1 MESIKTKQNAIIL
14 YIGNKY
20 EDLVSD
26 ELDNHSA
33 LDFVQLTA
41 PSNLTEFLLNTIP
54 DVILLEYDESFND
67 FISYISFV
75 KRSTEAPVIVLLPR
89 LKCSF
94 MVQIIKNGA
103 DNLICEPFTEEVLM
117 EGVFEALKMRL
128 LWREVHDLKNVQRTS
143 MGRIIGSAPSMQIL
157 YNIIENV
164 YKTDATV
171 FIEGQSGTGKEL
183 VAQAIHDNG
192 ARNQKEFVALNCGAI
207 PPNLLESELFGHE
220 RGAFTGA
227 IKSRKGKFE
236 QATGGTLF
244 LDEIC
249 ELPIDLQ
256 VKLLRVIQ
264 EMKVTRVGG
273 EKEIPVDTRIICA
286 TNKNV
291 FNEVKEGRF
300 REDLYYRLNVVPVK
314 IPSLTERRQ
323 DIPLLCAHF
332 LHIFIEKYNK
342 YFYEFSPPAL
352 RRLCSYDW
360 PGNVRELENIL
371 ERIVVLND
379 GSVVEESF
387 LPDEILNSPVMD
399 YITSPDHLRIDKKRL
414 LHAKPIWKVE
424 IEMIKAAMS
433 ETEGDV
439 IAASKILEI
448 GQASLYRKLKIYG
461 IERSSFIN
469 KENHS

>member
-26 ELDNHSA
+26 ELDNHSE
-33 LDFVQLTA
+33 LDLVQLVN

-54 DVILLEYDESFND
+54 DIILLEYDDSFND
-67 FISYISFV
+67 FVSFISFV
-75 KRSTEAPVIVLLPR
+75 KRSSEAPVVVLIPALEYSFIV
-89 LKCSF
+89 K
-94 MVQIIKNGA
+94 IIKNGA
-103 DNLICEPFTEEVLM
+103 DNLICEPFTVEVLM
-117 EGVFEALKMRL
+117 EAIFEALRMRL
-128 LWREVHDLKNVQRTS
+128 LWKEVHDLKNVERRS
-143 MGRIIGSAPSMQIL
+143 MGSIIGAAPSMQIL

-164 YKTDATV
+164 CKTDATV
-171 FIEGQSGTGKEL
+171 FIEGGSGTGKEL
-183 VAQAIHDNG
+183 VAQVLHNNG
-192 ARNQKEFVALNCGAI
+192 SRSQKEFVAINCGAI

-236 QATGGTLF
+236 QADGATLF

-273 EKEIPVDTRIICA
+273 EKEIPVDCRIICA
-286 TNKNV
+286 TNKNS

-332 LHIFIEKYNK
+332 LHIFSEKYNK
-342 YFYEFSPPAL
+342 YFYEFSSSAL
-352 RRLCSYDW
+352 KRLCSYGW

-379 GSVVEESF
+379 GSIVEESF
-387 LPDEILNSPVMD
+387 LPEEILSSPVID
-399 YITSPDHLRIDKKRL
+399 YFSSSEHLKIERKKAVK
-414 LHAKPIWKVE
+414 AKPMWKVE
-424 IEMIKAAMS
+424 IEMIKTALLES
-433 ETEGDV
+433 EGDV
-439 IAASKILEI
+439 VAASKILEI
-448 GQASLYRKLKIYG
+448 GQASLYRKLKVYG
-461 IERSSFIN
+461 IKRDFFVN
-469 KENHS
+469 